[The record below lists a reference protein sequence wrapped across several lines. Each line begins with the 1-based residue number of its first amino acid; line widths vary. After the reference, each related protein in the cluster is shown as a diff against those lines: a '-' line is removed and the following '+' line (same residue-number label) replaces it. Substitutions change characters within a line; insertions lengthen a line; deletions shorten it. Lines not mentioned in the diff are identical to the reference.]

1 MSELR
6 ELRQSRKIKQKDM
19 ATYCGVSQAY
29 ICALENG
36 RRKNPS
42 IEVIR
47 KMAKML
53 GVKTSR
59 VLDALEEAV

>member
-6 ELRQSRKIKQKDM
+6 ELRESRKISQKDL
-19 ATYCGVSQAY
+19 ATYCGVSQPY

-47 KMAKML
+47 KIARVL
-53 GVKTSR
+53 GVNTDL